1 MRNLKRNK
9 WYSLIDKIWNLN
21 NLEDA
26 FSKVKENRGAA
37 GIDRVSIVQFEK
49 QRQQNLLEI
58 QRLLK
63 EKRYKAIPVR
73 RVEIPKPNGRF
84 RPLGIPTVRDRLVQ
98 QATLNILASIFEAK
112 FLDCSYGFRKERSPH
127 QAIEKIEQ
135 YRNDGCE
142 WVVEADIESFFDTV
156 DHELLINQVAEE
168 ISDGSVLKLI
178 KSWLEAGAFKG
189 TQMIETKVGTP
200 QGGVISP
207 LLANIYLHPF
217 DVQMTALG
225 FKLVRYADDFV
236 VMCKSVDEADNA
248 MKAIKQIL
256 SEVKLKV
263 NAYKTG
269 VVQLS
274 KNRGME
280 FLGFKIFKEY
290 KIPQE
295 KAVKIFKDKVRLITK
310 RQQPVNIKEVIEG
323 LNPVVKGWGNYFK
336 IADVNWL
343 YANLDSWTRMR
354 LRSFIEKGKSYEAN
368 KRITNQYFNELG
380 LCTLSSLIGY

>member
-84 RPLGIPTVRDRLVQ
+84 RPLGIPTVRDRVVQ

-135 YRNDGCE
+135 
-142 WVVEADIESFFDTV
+142 
-156 DHELLINQVAEE
+156 
-168 ISDGSVLKLI
+168 
-178 KSWLEAGAFKG
+178 
-189 TQMIETKVGTP
+189 
-200 QGGVISP
+200 
-207 LLANIYLHPF
+207 
-217 DVQMTALG
+217 
-225 FKLVRYADDFV
+225 
-236 VMCKSVDEADNA
+236 
-248 MKAIKQIL
+248 
-256 SEVKLKV
+256 
-263 NAYKTG
+263 
-269 VVQLS
+269 
-274 KNRGME
+274 
-280 FLGFKIFKEY
+280 
-290 KIPQE
+290 
-295 KAVKIFKDKVRLITK
+295 
-310 RQQPVNIKEVIEG
+310 
-323 LNPVVKGWGNYFK
+323 
-336 IADVNWL
+336 
-343 YANLDSWTRMR
+343 
-354 LRSFIEKGKSYEAN
+354 
-368 KRITNQYFNELG
+368 
-380 LCTLSSLIGY
+380 